1 VKKVAVILV
10 VLLAIAGGAVYWA
23 YHSVDVIV
31 KMALEHYG
39 PDVLGAKVK
48 VGDVRLSAR
57 DGRGSLK
64 GLEIGNPGGFS
75 AARAARFGE
84 ILIAL
89 DPLTLTDNVIY
100 VHEIMVDA
108 PAITYEKSGRGTN
121 LEAIQRNIE
130 RYVQGREGS
139 SGQPG
144 AGGEKKAVRRFVIGR
159 LAIRGAK
166 VTMTNPALKGQGLT
180 FDLPD
185 IELRDLGKR
194 QNGLRASQVA
204 DIVAKTLLSRIA
216 QRILT
221 NVDLLRRGGIEGAVD
236 ALKGLLK

>member
-1 VKKVAVILV
+1 MKKVAIVLA

-23 YHSVDVIV
+23 YHSLDFIV

-48 VGDVRLSAR
+48 VGDVQLSAR
-57 DGRGSLK
+57 DGKGSLK
-64 GLEIGNPGGFS
+64 GLEIGNPGGYS

-84 ILIAL
+84 VRIAL

-100 VHEIMVDA
+100 VQEILVDA

-121 LEAIQRNIE
+121 LEAIQKNIE
-130 RYVQGREGS
+130 RYVQGRGGPRGEAKS
-139 SGQPG
+139 
-144 AGGEKKAVRRFVIGR
+144 GGEKKSVRRFIIGR

-166 VTMTNPALKGQGLT
+166 VTMTNPVLKGQGLT

-185 IELRDLGKR
+185 IELRDVGKR
-194 QNGLRASQVA
+194 QNGLRASEVA
-204 DIVAKTLLSRIA
+204 DIVAKTLVSRIA

-221 NVDLLRRGGIEGAVD
+221 NVDLLRRGGLEGAVD

>member
-1 VKKVAVILV
+1 MKKVVVILA

-23 YHSVDVIV
+23 YHSLDVIV
-31 KMALEHYG
+31 KMALERYG

-48 VGDVRLSAR
+48 VADVQLSAR

-75 AARAARFGE
+75 AGRAARFGE
-84 ILIAL
+84 IRIAL
-89 DPLTLTDNVIY
+89 DPLTLTDDVIFI
-100 VHEIMVDA
+100 HEITVDS
-108 PAITYEKSGRGTN
+108 PAITYEKSGRATN
-121 LEAIQRNIE
+121 LEAIQKNIE
-130 RYVQGREGS
+130 RYVQGRAGPEGR
-139 SGQPG
+139 PG
-144 AGGEKKAVRRFVIGR
+144 EGKRAVRRFVIGR

-185 IELRDLGKR
+185 IELRDVGKR
-194 QNGLRASQVA
+194 QNGLRASEVA

-221 NVDLLRRGGIEGAVD
+221 NVDLLRRGGLEGAVD